1 MKKSVVLWSMVA
13 LSFIGL
19 ASGCQPQNDASS
31 ASKQSSSSVAKKK
44 KEAVQPAYQELADKN
59 RTALADKYKQAPQV
73 TYVTNEDVVYW
84 LAPTIKEI
92 MKDSTADDNKSF
104 IQGYVTDWEQVND
117 AQFSP
122 TTNLKVRVQK
132 VLAGDTQLTDK
143 TITVNYTGGYV
154 PYSTYDAIT
163 GKVNKFES
171 ITDKKGENISPETT
185 VLAQYNDLPTPSIG
199 TTVVM
204 PIHNYQYKKAS
215 AEYQD
220 MVKKAGLDQTYS
232 VISEIYTT
240 WMLNPKTGKL
250 TNNNA
255 VVTDKKENSAD
266 VAKAN
271 AIKVQAELE
280 KKLAED
286 KSSDS

>member
-1 MKKSVVLWSMVA
+1 M
-13 LSFIGL
+13 
-19 ASGCQPQNDASS
+19 
-31 ASKQSSSSVAKKK
+31 AKKK